1 MKPFKGLTDKDI
13 IRRLKDRI
21 ATYKRLEEYNRIDL
35 DNLNNA
41 VNNFYKFLVEEDL
54 VDRYLNYKNK

>member
-1 MKPFKGLTDKDI
+1 MKSFEELTDKDI

-21 ATYKRLEEYNRIDL
+21 ATYKRFEKYNKIDL

-41 VNNFYKFLVEEDL
+41 VSNFYKFLVEEDL